1 MAKKHRIL
9 IIDDSRETVAGL
21 KAYLSKKYH
30 VLTAFNGRDGIKKY
44 DTNRGRIHLV
54 LTDLILPDSIGSFL
68 ISSIKTKAPEQPVIA
83 MTGWEGDSA
92 EEFVAKPYV
101 GLILKKPFEME
112 EFDRVIEKILSQQEV
127 SRPRDNP
134 EGLTV

>member
-21 KAYLSKKYH
+21 KAYLCKKYH

-44 DTNRGRIHLV
+44 DKNRGRIHLV

-68 ISSIKTKAPEQPVIA
+68 ISSIKAKAPEQPVIA
-83 MTGWEGDSA
+83 MTGWEGDPA
-92 EEFVAKPYV
+92 EEFAANPYV

-112 EFDRVIEKILSQQEV
+112 ELDRVIEKVLLQTEV
-127 SRPRDNP
+127 SSPQANP
-134 EGLTV
+134 ESLAV